1 MKNQKRYRLKPDEWS
16 LIDKY
21 RHYKKQKVKDSNVLV
36 IGDLHEPFCLDGYL
50 DFCINTYYHYKCT
63 DVIFIGDIIDNHYS
77 SFHEFNID
85 AEYSG
90 KQELDLAIE
99 KAKMKAKAD
108 LADLVKGEMNKQS
121 KQYAKEIG
129 SSVNKKQVANDFE
142 TVTVNEIKATVVKGY
157 EIFEQ
162 DVTLTVNGNY
172 RAWVGLR
179 LPLGEFN
186 KLYEYNAEQI
196 LNAYKVEDKSKE
208 AYSNL
213 MKEGSNEDRNI
224 Q

>member
-1 MKNQKRYRLKPDEWS
+1 MRYIML
-16 LIDKY
+16 
-21 RHYKKQKVKDSNVLV
+21 VV
-36 IGDLHEPFCLDGYL
+36 IGLLGVGCSSTTYQIKSESGKVV
-50 DFCINTYYHYKCT
+50 NT
-63 DVIFIGDIIDNHYS
+63 VPSWFMADIIESKACDLSMWTKKDNNKKCIYGMGTAVS
-77 SFHEFNID
+77 PS
-85 AEYSG
+85 
-90 KQELDLAIE
+90 LDLAIE

-129 SSVNKKQVANDFE
+129 TSVNKKQVANDFE

-186 KLYEYNAEQI
+186 KLYEYDAEQI

>member
-1 MKNQKRYRLKPDEWS
+1 MRYIML
-16 LIDKY
+16 
-21 RHYKKQKVKDSNVLV
+21 VV
-36 IGDLHEPFCLDGYL
+36 IGLIGVGCSST
-50 DFCINTYYHYKCT
+50 TYQIK
-63 DVIFIGDIIDNHYS
+63 S
-77 SFHEFNID
+77 E
-85 AEYSG
+85 SG
-90 KQELDLAIE
+90 KVVNTVPSWFMADIKESKACDLSMWTKKDNNKVCIYGMGTAVSPSLDLAIE

-108 LADLVKGEMNKQS
+108 LADLVEGEMNKQS

-129 SSVNKKQVANDFE
+129 TSVNKKQVANDFE

-186 KLYEYNAEQI
+186 KLYEYDAEQI

>member
-1 MKNQKRYRLKPDEWS
+1 MRYIML
-16 LIDKY
+16 
-21 RHYKKQKVKDSNVLV
+21 VV
-36 IGDLHEPFCLDGYL
+36 IGLLGVGCSST
-50 DFCINTYYHYKCT
+50 TYQIK
-63 DVIFIGDIIDNHYS
+63 S
-77 SFHEFNID
+77 E
-85 AEYSG
+85 SG
-90 KQELDLAIE
+90 KVVNTVPSWFMADIKESKACDLSMWTKKDNNKKCIYGMGTAVSPSLDLAIE

-108 LADLVKGEMNKQS
+108 LADLVKCEMNKQS

-129 SSVNKKQVANDFE
+129 TSVNKKQVANDFE

-196 LNAYKVEDKSKE
+196 LNAYKVDDKSKE

>member
-1 MKNQKRYRLKPDEWS
+1 MRYIML
-16 LIDKY
+16 
-21 RHYKKQKVKDSNVLV
+21 VV
-36 IGDLHEPFCLDGYL
+36 IGLLGVGCSSTTYQIKSESGQVVNTVPSWFMADIKESKACDLSMWTKKDNNKV
-50 DFCINTYYHYKCT
+50 CIYGMGTA
-63 DVIFIGDIIDNHYS
+63 VS
-77 SFHEFNID
+77 PS
-85 AEYSG
+85 
-90 KQELDLAIE
+90 LDLAIE

-129 SSVNKKQVANDFE
+129 TSVNKKQVANDFE

>member
-1 MKNQKRYRLKPDEWS
+1 MRYIML
-16 LIDKY
+16 
-21 RHYKKQKVKDSNVLV
+21 VV
-36 IGDLHEPFCLDGYL
+36 IGLLGVGCSST
-50 DFCINTYYHYKCT
+50 TYQIK
-63 DVIFIGDIIDNHYS
+63 S
-77 SFHEFNID
+77 E
-85 AEYSG
+85 SG
-90 KQELDLAIE
+90 KVVNTVPSWFMADIKESKACDLSMWTKKDNNKVCIYGMGTAVSPSLDLAIE

>member
-1 MKNQKRYRLKPDEWS
+1 MIIFVCIIGVS
-16 LIDKY
+16 CTSTT
-21 RHYKKQKVKDSNVLV
+21 YKIKSESGQIVNTVPSWFMADIKESKACDLSMWTKKDNNKK
-36 IGDLHEPFCLDGYL
+36 
-50 DFCINTYYHYKCT
+50 CIYGMGTA
-63 DVIFIGDIIDNHYS
+63 VS
-77 SFHEFNID
+77 PS
-85 AEYSG
+85 
-90 KQELDLAIE
+90 LDLAIE
-99 KAKMKAKAD
+99 KAKMKAKAE

-121 KQYAKEIG
+121 KQYAKEVG
-129 SSVNKKQVANDFE
+129 SSVKKKKVANDFE
-142 TVTVNEIKATVVKGY
+142 TVTVNVIKSTVVKGY
-157 EIFEQ
+157 EVFEQ

-186 KLYEYNAEQI
+186 KLNDYDAEQI
-196 LNAYKVEDKSKE
+196 LNAYKVEVKSSE

>member
-1 MKNQKRYRLKPDEWS
+1 MRYIML
-16 LIDKY
+16 
-21 RHYKKQKVKDSNVLV
+21 VV
-36 IGDLHEPFCLDGYL
+36 IGLLGVGCSST
-50 DFCINTYYHYKCT
+50 TYQIK
-63 DVIFIGDIIDNHYS
+63 S
-77 SFHEFNID
+77 E
-85 AEYSG
+85 SG
-90 KQELDLAIE
+90 KTVNTVPSWFMADIKESKACDLSMWTKKDNNKVCIYGMGTAVSPSLDLAIE

-186 KLYEYNAEQI
+186 KLYEYDAEQI

>member
-1 MKNQKRYRLKPDEWS
+1 MRYIML
-16 LIDKY
+16 
-21 RHYKKQKVKDSNVLV
+21 VV
-36 IGDLHEPFCLDGYL
+36 IGLLGVGCSST
-50 DFCINTYYHYKCT
+50 TYQIK
-63 DVIFIGDIIDNHYS
+63 S
-77 SFHEFNID
+77 E
-85 AEYSG
+85 SG
-90 KQELDLAIE
+90 KVVNTVPSWFMADIKESKACDLSMWTKKDNNKVCIYGMGTAVSPSLDLAIE

-129 SSVNKKQVANDFE
+129 SSANKKQVANDFE

>member
-1 MKNQKRYRLKPDEWS
+1 MKYIML
-16 LIDKY
+16 
-21 RHYKKQKVKDSNVLV
+21 VV
-36 IGDLHEPFCLDGYL
+36 IGLIGVGCSST
-50 DFCINTYYHYKCT
+50 TYQIK
-63 DVIFIGDIIDNHYS
+63 S
-77 SFHEFNID
+77 E
-85 AEYSG
+85 SG
-90 KQELDLAIE
+90 KVVNTVPSWFMADIKESKACDLSMWTKKDNNKVCIYGMGTAVSPSLDLAIE

-186 KLYEYNAEQI
+186 KLYEYDAEQI

>member
-1 MKNQKRYRLKPDEWS
+1 MRYIM
-16 LIDKY
+16 LI
-21 RHYKKQKVKDSNVLV
+21 V
-36 IGDLHEPFCLDGYL
+36 IGLLGVGCSST
-50 DFCINTYYHYKCT
+50 TYQIK
-63 DVIFIGDIIDNHYS
+63 S
-77 SFHEFNID
+77 E
-85 AEYSG
+85 SG
-90 KQELDLAIE
+90 KVVNTVPSWFMADIKESKACDLSMWTKKDNNKVCIYGMGTAVSPSLDLAIE
-99 KAKMKAKAD
+99 KAKMKAKAE

-129 SSVNKKQVANDFE
+129 TSANKKQVANDFE

-157 EIFEQ
+157 EVFEQ

-196 LNAYKVEDKSKE
+196 LNAYKVEDKSRE

>member
-1 MKNQKRYRLKPDEWS
+1 MRYIML
-16 LIDKY
+16 
-21 RHYKKQKVKDSNVLV
+21 VV
-36 IGDLHEPFCLDGYL
+36 IGLLGVGCSST
-50 DFCINTYYHYKCT
+50 TYQIK
-63 DVIFIGDIIDNHYS
+63 S
-77 SFHEFNID
+77 E
-85 AEYSG
+85 SG
-90 KQELDLAIE
+90 KTVNTVPSWFMADIKESKACDLSMWTKKDNNKVCIYGMGTAVSPSLDLAIE

-129 SSVNKKQVANDFE
+129 TSVNKKQVANDFE

-186 KLYEYNAEQI
+186 KLYEYDAEQI

>member
-1 MKNQKRYRLKPDEWS
+1 MRYIML
-16 LIDKY
+16 
-21 RHYKKQKVKDSNVLV
+21 VV
-36 IGDLHEPFCLDGYL
+36 IGLIGVGCSST
-50 DFCINTYYHYKCT
+50 TYQIK
-63 DVIFIGDIIDNHYS
+63 S
-77 SFHEFNID
+77 E
-85 AEYSG
+85 SG
-90 KQELDLAIE
+90 KTVNTVPSWFMADIKESKACDLSMWTKKDNNKVCIYGMGTAVSPSLDLAIE

-129 SSVNKKQVANDFE
+129 SSANKKQVANDFE

>member
-1 MKNQKRYRLKPDEWS
+1 MRYIML
-16 LIDKY
+16 
-21 RHYKKQKVKDSNVLV
+21 VV
-36 IGDLHEPFCLDGYL
+36 IGLIGVGCSST
-50 DFCINTYYHYKCT
+50 TYQIK
-63 DVIFIGDIIDNHYS
+63 S
-77 SFHEFNID
+77 E
-85 AEYSG
+85 SG
-90 KQELDLAIE
+90 KVVNTVPSWFMADIKESKACDLSMWTKKDNNKVCIYGMGTAVSPSLDLAIE

-186 KLYEYNAEQI
+186 KLYEYDAEQI
-196 LNAYKVEDKSKE
+196 LNAYKIEDKSKE

-213 MKEGSNEDRNI
+213 MKEGSNDNRNI

>member
-1 MKNQKRYRLKPDEWS
+1 MRYIML
-16 LIDKY
+16 
-21 RHYKKQKVKDSNVLV
+21 VV
-36 IGDLHEPFCLDGYL
+36 IGLLGVGCSSTTYQIKSESGQVVNTVPSWFMADIKESKACDLSMWTKKDNNKV
-50 DFCINTYYHYKCT
+50 CIYGMGTA
-63 DVIFIGDIIDNHYS
+63 VS
-77 SFHEFNID
+77 PS
-85 AEYSG
+85 
-90 KQELDLAIE
+90 LDLAIE

-129 SSVNKKQVANDFE
+129 TSVNKKQVANDFE

-196 LNAYKVEDKSKE
+196 LNAYKVDDKSKE

>member
-1 MKNQKRYRLKPDEWS
+1 MRYIML
-16 LIDKY
+16 
-21 RHYKKQKVKDSNVLV
+21 VV
-36 IGDLHEPFCLDGYL
+36 IGLFVVGCSST
-50 DFCINTYYHYKCT
+50 TYQIK
-63 DVIFIGDIIDNHYS
+63 S
-77 SFHEFNID
+77 E
-85 AEYSG
+85 SG
-90 KQELDLAIE
+90 KVVNTVPSWFMADIKESKACDLSMWTKKDNNKVCIYGMGTAVSPSLDLAIE

-129 SSVNKKQVANDFE
+129 TSVNKKQVANDFE

-186 KLYEYNAEQI
+186 KLYEYDAEQI

>member
-1 MKNQKRYRLKPDEWS
+1 MRYIML
-16 LIDKY
+16 
-21 RHYKKQKVKDSNVLV
+21 VV
-36 IGDLHEPFCLDGYL
+36 IGLLGVGCSST
-50 DFCINTYYHYKCT
+50 TYQIK
-63 DVIFIGDIIDNHYS
+63 S
-77 SFHEFNID
+77 E
-85 AEYSG
+85 SG
-90 KQELDLAIE
+90 KTVNTVPSWFMADIKESKACDLSMWTKKDNNKVCIYGMGTAVSPSLDLAIE

-129 SSVNKKQVANDFE
+129 SSANKKQVANDFE

-186 KLYEYNAEQI
+186 KLYEYDAEQI

>member
-1 MKNQKRYRLKPDEWS
+1 MNKFIMITLVCVMGVGCS
-16 LIDKY
+16 TST
-21 RHYKKQKVKDSNVLV
+21 YKIKSENGQVVNTVPKWFMADIKESKACDLSMWTKKDNNKK
-36 IGDLHEPFCLDGYL
+36 
-50 DFCINTYYHYKCT
+50 CIYGMGTA
-63 DVIFIGDIIDNHYS
+63 VS
-77 SFHEFNID
+77 PS
-85 AEYSG
+85 
-90 KQELDLAIE
+90 LDLAIE

-129 SSVNKKQVANDFE
+129 TSVNKKQVANDFE

-196 LNAYKVEDKSKE
+196 LNAYKVDDKSKE

>member
-1 MKNQKRYRLKPDEWS
+1 MRYIML
-16 LIDKY
+16 
-21 RHYKKQKVKDSNVLV
+21 VV
-36 IGDLHEPFCLDGYL
+36 IGLLGVGCSST
-50 DFCINTYYHYKCT
+50 TYQIK
-63 DVIFIGDIIDNHYS
+63 S
-77 SFHEFNID
+77 E
-85 AEYSG
+85 SG
-90 KQELDLAIE
+90 KVVNTVPSWFMADIKESKACDLSMWTKKDNNKKCIYGMGTAVSPSLDLAIE

-129 SSVNKKQVANDFE
+129 TSVNKKQVANDFE

>member
-1 MKNQKRYRLKPDEWS
+1 MRYIML
-16 LIDKY
+16 
-21 RHYKKQKVKDSNVLV
+21 VV
-36 IGDLHEPFCLDGYL
+36 IGLIGVGCSST
-50 DFCINTYYHYKCT
+50 TYQIK
-63 DVIFIGDIIDNHYS
+63 S
-77 SFHEFNID
+77 E
-85 AEYSG
+85 SG
-90 KQELDLAIE
+90 KVVNTVPSWFMADIKESKACDLSMWTKKDNNKVCIYGMGTAVSPSLDLAIE

-129 SSVNKKQVANDFE
+129 SSANKKQVANDFE

-196 LNAYKVEDKSKE
+196 LNAYKVDDKSKE

>member
-1 MKNQKRYRLKPDEWS
+1 MNRYIMIVMLAS
-16 LIDKY
+16 ILGACSSMGT
-21 RHYKKQKVKDSNVLV
+21 YKIKSESGQVVNTVPKWYMADIKESRACDLSMWTKKDNNKT
-36 IGDLHEPFCLDGYL
+36 
-50 DFCINTYYHYKCT
+50 CIYGMGTA
-63 DVIFIGDIIDNHYS
+63 VS
-77 SFHEFNID
+77 PS
-85 AEYSG
+85 
-90 KQELDLAIE
+90 LDLAVE
-99 KAKMKAKAD
+99 KAKLKAKAE

-129 SSVNKKQVANDFE
+129 TSANKKQVANDFE

-157 EIFEQ
+157 EVFEQ

>member
-1 MKNQKRYRLKPDEWS
+1 MPQLESYFHYRNLDVSVFKELAKRWKTS
-16 LIDKY
+16 LLGKF
-21 RHYKKQKVKDSNVLV
+21 KKSAKHEAMADIKESKACDLSMWTKKDNNKV
-36 IGDLHEPFCLDGYL
+36 
-50 DFCINTYYHYKCT
+50 CIYGMGTA
-63 DVIFIGDIIDNHYS
+63 VS
-77 SFHEFNID
+77 PS
-85 AEYSG
+85 
-90 KQELDLAIE
+90 LDLAIE
-99 KAKMKAKAD
+99 KAKMKAKAE

-129 SSVNKKQVANDFE
+129 TSANKKQVANDFE

-157 EIFEQ
+157 EVFEQ

>member
-1 MKNQKRYRLKPDEWS
+1 ML
-16 LIDKY
+16 
-21 RHYKKQKVKDSNVLV
+21 VV
-36 IGDLHEPFCLDGYL
+36 IGLLGVGCSST
-50 DFCINTYYHYKCT
+50 TYQIK
-63 DVIFIGDIIDNHYS
+63 S
-77 SFHEFNID
+77 E
-85 AEYSG
+85 SG
-90 KQELDLAIE
+90 KVVNTVPSWFMADIKESKACDLSMWTKKDNNKVCIYGMGTAVSPSLDLAIE

-129 SSVNKKQVANDFE
+129 TSVNKKQVANDFE

-186 KLYEYNAEQI
+186 KLYEYDAEQI

>member
-1 MKNQKRYRLKPDEWS
+1 MDMFLEIESNPGEKDNN
-16 LIDKY
+16 
-21 RHYKKQKVKDSNVLV
+21 KV
-36 IGDLHEPFCLDGYL
+36 
-50 DFCINTYYHYKCT
+50 CIYGMGTA
-63 DVIFIGDIIDNHYS
+63 VS
-77 SFHEFNID
+77 PS
-85 AEYSG
+85 
-90 KQELDLAIE
+90 LDLAIE

-129 SSVNKKQVANDFE
+129 SSANKKQVANDFE

>member
-1 MKNQKRYRLKPDEWS
+1 MRYIML
-16 LIDKY
+16 
-21 RHYKKQKVKDSNVLV
+21 VV
-36 IGDLHEPFCLDGYL
+36 IGLLGVGCSSKIYQIKSESGQVVNTVPSWFMADIKESKACDLSMWTKKDNNKV
-50 DFCINTYYHYKCT
+50 CIYGMGTA
-63 DVIFIGDIIDNHYS
+63 VS
-77 SFHEFNID
+77 PS
-85 AEYSG
+85 
-90 KQELDLAIE
+90 LDLAIE

-129 SSVNKKQVANDFE
+129 SSANKKQVANDFE

>member
-1 MKNQKRYRLKPDEWS
+1 MNYIMIIFSVLLLGACSMGQ
-16 LIDKY
+16 
-21 RHYKKQKVKDSNVLV
+21 YKIKSESGKV
-36 IGDLHEPFCLDGYL
+36 
-50 DFCINTYYHYKCT
+50 INTVPSWYMA
-63 DVIFIGDIIDNHYS
+63 DIKESRACDTSMFTKKDDSKVCIYGMGTAVS
-77 SFHEFNID
+77 PS
-85 AEYSG
+85 
-90 KQELDLAIE
+90 LDLAVE
-99 KAKMKAKAD
+99 KAKLKAKAE

-121 KQYAKEIG
+121 KSYAKEVG
-129 SSVNKKQVANDFE
+129 QSANNKQVANDFE

-157 EIFEQ
+157 EVFEQ

-196 LNAYKVEDKSKE
+196 LNAYKVEDNSKE

-213 MKEGSNEDRNI
+213 MIDEGLNEDRNI

>member
-1 MKNQKRYRLKPDEWS
+1 MRYIML
-16 LIDKY
+16 
-21 RHYKKQKVKDSNVLV
+21 VV
-36 IGDLHEPFCLDGYL
+36 IGLLGVGCSSTTYQIKSESGQVVNTVPSWFMADIKESKACDLSMWTKKDNNKV
-50 DFCINTYYHYKCT
+50 CIYGMGTA
-63 DVIFIGDIIDNHYS
+63 VS
-77 SFHEFNID
+77 PS
-85 AEYSG
+85 
-90 KQELDLAIE
+90 LDLAIE
-99 KAKMKAKAD
+99 KAKMKAKAE

-129 SSVNKKQVANDFE
+129 SSANKKQVANDFE

>member
-1 MKNQKRYRLKPDEWS
+1 MRYIML
-16 LIDKY
+16 
-21 RHYKKQKVKDSNVLV
+21 VV
-36 IGDLHEPFCLDGYL
+36 IGLLGVGCSSTTYQIKSESGQVVNTVPSWFMADIKESKACDLSMWTKKDNNKV
-50 DFCINTYYHYKCT
+50 CIYGMGTA
-63 DVIFIGDIIDNHYS
+63 VS
-77 SFHEFNID
+77 PS
-85 AEYSG
+85 
-90 KQELDLAIE
+90 LDLAIE

-129 SSVNKKQVANDFE
+129 SSANKKQVANDFE

>member
-1 MKNQKRYRLKPDEWS
+1 MNLVLKVRKKMNRYIMIIMSVCLLGACS
-16 LIDKY
+16 TGKY
-21 RHYKKQKVKDSNVLV
+21 QIKSESGQVVNTVPKWYMADIKESKACDLSMWTKKDNSKT
-36 IGDLHEPFCLDGYL
+36 
-50 DFCINTYYHYKCT
+50 CIYGMGTA
-63 DVIFIGDIIDNHYS
+63 VS
-77 SFHEFNID
+77 PS
-85 AEYSG
+85 
-90 KQELDLAIE
+90 LDLAVE
-99 KAKMKAKAD
+99 KAKLKAKAE

-121 KQYAKEIG
+121 KIFAKEVG
-129 SSVNKKQVANDFE
+129 ASATKKQVANDFE

-157 EIFEQ
+157 EVFEQ

-196 LNAYKVEDKSKE
+196 LNAYKVQDKSKE
-208 AYSNL
+208 AYSSL
-213 MKEGSNEDRNI
+213 MDKDEGSDENRNI

>member
-1 MKNQKRYRLKPDEWS
+1 MRYIML
-16 LIDKY
+16 
-21 RHYKKQKVKDSNVLV
+21 VV
-36 IGDLHEPFCLDGYL
+36 IGLLGVGCSST
-50 DFCINTYYHYKCT
+50 TYQIK
-63 DVIFIGDIIDNHYS
+63 S
-77 SFHEFNID
+77 E
-85 AEYSG
+85 SG
-90 KQELDLAIE
+90 KVVNTVPSWFMADIKESKACDLSMWTKKDNNKVCIYGMGTAVSPSLDLAIE

-129 SSVNKKQVANDFE
+129 TSVNKKQVANDFE

>member
-1 MKNQKRYRLKPDEWS
+1 MRYIML
-16 LIDKY
+16 
-21 RHYKKQKVKDSNVLV
+21 VV
-36 IGDLHEPFCLDGYL
+36 IGLLGVGCSST
-50 DFCINTYYHYKCT
+50 TYQIK
-63 DVIFIGDIIDNHYS
+63 S
-77 SFHEFNID
+77 E
-85 AEYSG
+85 SG
-90 KQELDLAIE
+90 KTVNTVPSWFMADIKESKACDLSIWTKKDNNKVCIYGMGTAVSPSLDLAIE

-129 SSVNKKQVANDFE
+129 SSANKKQVANDFE

>member
-1 MKNQKRYRLKPDEWS
+1 MRYIML
-16 LIDKY
+16 
-21 RHYKKQKVKDSNVLV
+21 VV
-36 IGDLHEPFCLDGYL
+36 IGLLGVGCSSTTYQIKSESGQVVNTVPSWFMADIKESKACDLSMWTKKDNNKK
-50 DFCINTYYHYKCT
+50 CIYGMGTA
-63 DVIFIGDIIDNHYS
+63 VS
-77 SFHEFNID
+77 PS
-85 AEYSG
+85 
-90 KQELDLAIE
+90 LDLAIE

-129 SSVNKKQVANDFE
+129 TSVNKKQVANDFE

>member
-1 MKNQKRYRLKPDEWS
+1 MRYIML
-16 LIDKY
+16 
-21 RHYKKQKVKDSNVLV
+21 VV
-36 IGDLHEPFCLDGYL
+36 IGLLGVGCSST
-50 DFCINTYYHYKCT
+50 TYQIK
-63 DVIFIGDIIDNHYS
+63 S
-77 SFHEFNID
+77 E
-85 AEYSG
+85 SG
-90 KQELDLAIE
+90 KVVNTVPSWFMADIKESRACDLSMWTKKDNNKVCIYGMGTAVSPSLDLAIE

-129 SSVNKKQVANDFE
+129 TSVNKKQVANDFE

-196 LNAYKVEDKSKE
+196 LNAYKVDDKSIE

>member
-1 MKNQKRYRLKPDEWS
+1 MNRYIMIIVAVS
-16 LIDKY
+16 LLGACSTMGN
-21 RHYKKQKVKDSNVLV
+21 YKIRSESGDVVNTVPKWYMADIKESRACDTSMFTKKDDNKV
-36 IGDLHEPFCLDGYL
+36 
-50 DFCINTYYHYKCT
+50 CIYGMGTA
-63 DVIFIGDIIDNHYS
+63 VS
-77 SFHEFNID
+77 PS
-85 AEYSG
+85 
-90 KQELDLAIE
+90 LDLAVE
-99 KAKMKAKAD
+99 KAKLKAKAE

-121 KQYAKEIG
+121 KQYAKEVG
-129 SSVNKKQVANDFE
+129 SSATNKQVANDFE

-157 EIFEQ
+157 EVFEQ

-186 KLYEYNAEQI
+186 KLHNYKAEEI
-196 LNAYKVEDKSKE
+196 LNSYKVEEKSQE

-213 MKEGSNEDRNI
+213 MKEGSNDNRNI

>member
-1 MKNQKRYRLKPDEWS
+1 ML
-16 LIDKY
+16 
-21 RHYKKQKVKDSNVLV
+21 VV
-36 IGDLHEPFCLDGYL
+36 IGLFVVGCSST
-50 DFCINTYYHYKCT
+50 TYQIK
-63 DVIFIGDIIDNHYS
+63 S
-77 SFHEFNID
+77 E
-85 AEYSG
+85 SG
-90 KQELDLAIE
+90 KVVNTVPSWFMADIKESKACDLSMWTKKDNNKVCIYGMGTAVSPSLDLAIE

-129 SSVNKKQVANDFE
+129 TSVNKKQVANDFE

-186 KLYEYNAEQI
+186 KLYEYDAEQI